1 MSIDDDLLPQVP
13 DLDFLEDFLLSDRVP
28 EDAMSLSELDGFLA
42 GIAIGPEV
50 VELHEWLPIIW
61 GGENAPAFAG
71 EAEAKTVLEQI
82 AALHNDILHQVRD
95 GSYIPILWQEADG
108 SPLPDGWTH
117 AFLEGVG
124 LRIDAWKSLLE
135 SEEHGYALIPIF
147 AFCNDENGKPTLSD
161 MSRKE
166 RERMRRDAH
175 ALIADAVLE
184 IARYWG
190 RVPVADAP
198 PKQEPVRVAATP
210 GRNDPCSCG
219 SGKKYKK
226 CCGAAA

>member
-1 MSIDDDLLPQVP
+1 MSIDDDFLPQVP
-13 DLDFLEDFLLSDRVP
+13 DLDFLEDFLLCDRVP

-42 GIAIGPEV
+42 GIAIGPEI

-61 GGENAPAFAG
+61 GGEDAPAFAG
-71 EAEAKTVLEQI
+71 EAEAKAVLEQI

-95 GSYIPILWQEADG
+95 GSYIPILWRDTDG
-108 SPLPDGWTH
+108 LALPEGWTH
-117 AFLEGVG
+117 AFLEAVG
-124 LRIDAWKSLLE
+124 LRVGAWKTLLE
-135 SEEHGYALIPIF
+135 SDDDGYALFPIY
-147 AFCNDENGKPTLSD
+147 AFCDDENGKPAIPDL
-161 MSRKE
+161 SRKE
-166 RERMRRDAH
+166 RDRMRADAH
-175 ALIADAVLE
+175 EMIGEAVLQ

-198 PKQEPVRVAATP
+198 QKQQPVRVAATP

-219 SGKKYKK
+219 SEKKYKK